1 MKIKTIIFV
10 LATAIPTVAFGQG
23 TTAYQCTHGDLT
35 RRVEILTDPGV
46 SVPCEVHYHKDTEA
60 PGERQVLWSAT
71 KEVGYCERKTEEF
84 IAKLR
89 GWGWDCGQGGATP
102 AAMADDSAEAAPAA
116 EATDDSE
123 VLMPAE
129 ASETDD

>member
-1 MKIKTIIFV
+1 MKSKTFIFLLV
-10 LATAIPTVAFGQG
+10 TAIPSMAFGQG
-23 TTAYQCTHGDLT
+23 ATAYQCTHGDLA

-89 GWGWDCGQGGATP
+89 GWGWECGQGGETP
-102 AAMADDSAEAAPAA
+102 AAVAEDSAEAGDDTDALEPAD
-116 EATDDSE
+116 ESE
-123 VLMPAE
+123 SVDE
-129 ASETDD
+129 E

>member
-1 MKIKTIIFV
+1 MNSKSFILL
-10 LATAIPTVAFGQG
+10 LATAIPCVALSQG
-23 TTAYQCTHGDLT
+23 ATSYQCTNADLT

-84 IAKLR
+84 VTKLR
-89 GWGWDCGQGGATP
+89 GWGWECKQADSVP
-102 AAMADDSAEAAPAA
+102 AAMAEDSADDTDDTEALMPSEESEAAD
-116 EATDDSE
+116 EE
-123 VLMPAE
+123 
-129 ASETDD
+129 

>member
-1 MKIKTIIFV
+1 MKSKYVIFL
-10 LATAIPTVAFGQG
+10 LATALPCVAFGQG
-23 TTAYQCTHGDLT
+23 TTSYQCSHGELT

-84 IAKLR
+84 ITKLR
-89 GWGWDCGQGGATP
+89 GWGWDCGQGST
-102 AAMADDSAEAAPAA
+102 APAA
-116 EATDDSE
+116 TEAAATVDDTEALTLAEESE
-123 VLMPAE
+123 SADE
-129 ASETDD
+129 E